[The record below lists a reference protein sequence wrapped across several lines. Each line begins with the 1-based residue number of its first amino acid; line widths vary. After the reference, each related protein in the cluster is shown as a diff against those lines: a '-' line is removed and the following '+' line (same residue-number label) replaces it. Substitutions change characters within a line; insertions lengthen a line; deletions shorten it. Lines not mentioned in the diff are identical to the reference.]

1 MNQSKEGAEKD
12 LYIVSEML
20 ENCEFLINE
29 ETSIGDASSGY
40 RVFGSDRRFRQP
52 LPFAWVGERVRQIV
66 SEVVSRRVCQ
76 KVYAAKGYYCEHF
89 RKPRMG
95 IPVNSFCTEPL
106 LRNSE
111 ISYQEVA
118 GHWD

>member
-1 MNQSKEGAEKD
+1 LNQSKEGAEKD

-52 LPFAWVGERVRQIV
+52 LPFAWVGERSPSDCVRSGVTQSV
-66 SEVVSRRVCQ
+66 SES
-76 KVYAAKGYYCEHF
+76 
-89 RKPRMG
+89 
-95 IPVNSFCTEPL
+95 
-106 LRNSE
+106 LRC
-111 ISYQEVA
+111 
-118 GHWD
+118 